1 MLEPNFIC
9 EYCGNSGYKCPSK
22 LNKHL
27 RNFCSRECSS
37 SSQSKKQEVVCLN
50 CDEKFFKSNA
60 QIVSH
65 PRNFCSRKCK
75 SDYQVKKEEVV
86 CLQCNKTFMKGFKYI
101 KKSPNHFCSRSCAG
115 IYHTKKQEVACT
127 QCGKYIVKSAGA
139 ISRYSKSFCSKL
151 CSADFRN
158 TQCDVECLIC
168 KKNFKKNLCRT
179 ITNPRHCCSL
189 VCFRVLQ
196 KYFKNWGSNRS
207 KLEIEVEFAL
217 KKIFH
222 FEILFNKKTIGYEL
236 DIDIPCLDLA
246 IEINGPTHYK
256 VIFDEEK
263 LLRTQKLDKEKAAE
277 CLRLNKHL
285 IVINVSE
292 DKHLKRV
299 RQQRINEIIE
309 IINKKIAERNYKPEV
324 KQLTMSF

>member
-1 MLEPNFIC
+1 VFA
-9 EYCGNSGYKCPSK
+9 K
-22 LNKHL
+22 
-27 RNFCSRECSS
+27 
-37 SSQSKKQEVVCLN
+37 
-50 CDEKFFKSNA
+50 
-60 QIVSH
+60 
-65 PRNFCSRKCK
+65 
-75 SDYQVKKEEVV
+75 
-86 CLQCNKTFMKGFKYI
+86 
-101 KKSPNHFCSRSCAG
+101 
-115 IYHTKKQEVACT
+115 
-127 QCGKYIVKSAGA
+127 
-139 ISRYSKSFCSKL
+139 KL
-151 CSADFRN
+151 C
-158 TQCDVECLIC
+158 
-168 KKNFKKNLCRT
+168 KT

-196 KYFKNWGSNRS
+196 KYFKNWGSSRS
-207 KLEIEVEFAL
+207 KLEIEVEVAL

-292 DKHLKRV
+292 DKNLKIV

-324 KQLTMSF
+324 KQLIMEF